1 MRSRGARGAFAC
13 ALIALIATLLPLP
26 TTAIDAKCTACVA
39 VATQLQSALEAERPR
54 NHLDM
59 RGRLDSKGVRYG
71 KLIDYKVSE
80 LRFVELLE
88 GLCDDVGESYGFRD
102 GVWVKGKSSGR
113 TAERK
118 ALRKELEGY
127 CHRVVEEQ
135 EELLQAALYAGTL
148 EHQSVEELLCRAY
161 EPKDCR
167 DAEKTK
173 NDRDNEELPLGET
186 IPETNRET
194 RDDL

>member
-1 MRSRGARGAFAC
+1 MPFRGALGPLALFAAIA
-13 ALIALIATLLPLP
+13 ALLHLPAVH
-26 TTAIDAKCTACVA
+26 AIDAKCSACAA

-88 GLCDDVGESYGFRD
+88 NLCDDVGDKFGFRD
-102 GVWVKGKSSGR
+102 GSWTAGAKSAGSR
-113 TAERK
+113 AERK

-127 CHRVVEEQ
+127 CHRLVEAQ
-135 EELLQAALYAGTL
+135 EEHLQEALYAGTL
-148 EHQSVEELLCRAY
+148 ENENVEELMCRAY
-161 EPKDCR
+161 APRDCEGEPTR
-167 DAEKTK
+167 S
-173 NDRDNEELPLGET
+173 DNPNET
-186 IPETNRET
+186 GKE
-194 RDDL
+194 DL

>member
-1 MRSRGARGAFAC
+1 MPSRGALGPLALFAAIA
-13 ALIALIATLLPLP
+13 ALLHLPAVH
-26 TTAIDAKCTACVA
+26 AIDAKCSACAA

-88 GLCDDVGESYGFRD
+88 NLCDDVGDKFGFRD
-102 GVWVKGKSSGR
+102 GSWTAGAKSAGSR
-113 TAERK
+113 AERK

-127 CHRVVEEQ
+127 CHRLVEAQ
-135 EELLQAALYAGTL
+135 EEALQEALYAGTL
-148 EHQSVEELLCRAY
+148 ENESVEELMCRAY
-161 EPKDCR
+161 APRDCEGEPVVGNAERDGSTVRSGEKD
-167 DAEKTK
+167 
-173 NDRDNEELPLGET
+173 L
-186 IPETNRET
+186 
-194 RDDL
+194 

>member
-1 MRSRGARGAFAC
+1 MPSRGARGLL
-13 ALIALIATLLPLP
+13 ALLAGIAALLQPVY
-26 TTAIDAKCTACVA
+26 AIDAKCSACVA

-88 GLCDDVGESYGFRD
+88 NLCDDVGDKFGFRD
-102 GVWVKGKSSGR
+102 GSWTAGAKSAGSR
-113 TAERK
+113 AERK

-127 CHRVVEEQ
+127 CHRLVEAQ
-135 EELLQAALYAGTL
+135 EEHLQEALYAGTL
-148 EHQSVEELLCRAY
+148 ENESVEELMCRAY
-161 EPKDCR
+161 APRDCEGEPTRSDNPNETVPQQKT
-167 DAEKTK
+167 EK
-173 NDRDNEELPLGET
+173 E
-186 IPETNRET
+186 
-194 RDDL
+194 DL

>member
-1 MRSRGARGAFAC
+1 MPSRGACGLLTLFAAIA
-13 ALIALIATLLPLP
+13 ALLQLP
-26 TTAIDAKCTACVA
+26 TAHAIDAKCSACVA

-88 GLCDDVGESYGFRD
+88 TLCDDVGEKFGLDASLGAWTA
-102 GVWVKGKSSGR
+102 GAKSAGKL
-113 TAERK
+113 AERK

-127 CHRVVEEQ
+127 CHRLVEAQ
-135 EELLQAALYAGTL
+135 EDALQEALYAGVL
-148 EHQSVEELLCRAY
+148 ENESVEELMCRAY
-161 EPKDCR
+161 APRDCEGEPDARNAER
-167 DAEKTK
+167 D
-173 NDRDNEELPLGET
+173 GET
-186 IPETNRET
+186 VRSANG
-194 RDDL
+194 DL